1 MCNNDRGAVTAEF
14 MLLMPALISVVAI
27 GIAGLQIG
35 LASISLE
42 LDAALLA
49 RAHSY
54 GFSVSAP
61 AGTELFTWREAHLS
75 CLRLSQVTLVEI
87 ASEYCLIQAGS

>member
-1 MCNNDRGAVTAEF
+1 MCNSDRGAVTAEF

-49 RAHSY
+49 RAQSY

-61 AGTELFTWREAHLS
+61 TGTELTTWREGHLS
-75 CLRLSQVTLVEI
+75 CLRLSQVKLVEI